1 MHVSVD
7 RVLLRKRF
15 SAACSFCNP
24 LVGLMGVFPERT
36 YVKTEKRLFVGMA
49 LPGALIVTGTL
60 NLL

>member
-1 MHVSVD
+1 MHVSAD

-15 SAACSFCNP
+15 SGACSFCNP
-24 LVGLMGVFPERT
+24 LEGMMDVLPGQT
-36 YVKTEKRLFVGMA
+36 YAKTEKRLLVGMA